1 MALSACGPSDS
12 STIEP
17 LAPRTFDMDASTQ
30 SSMPGAESRVVA
42 AIDIGSNAVRMEIAE
57 VLPDGRVEVIERLQR
72 AVRLGQDA
80 FRRGR
85 LGGRSMRAAVDVLRG
100 FRELL
105 GLYRVDQVR
114 AVATSAVREA
124 TNADMFLDRVYL
136 TTGLA
141 VDVIDTSEESRLT
154 VSAVRQ
160 GMRNTFTDRAR
171 ETLIADVGGGS
182 TLLTILRGGEIVTS
196 QSLRLGAVRLQEL
209 LGGDNLPP
217 RRAAEMLR
225 TYVNNAVI
233 ALHGSLALD
242 QIEVFVAVGGD
253 ARFAARQVGRPIDNS
268 DLLEVE
274 IEQFDRLVERCER
287 LSADEL
293 AKRFGLPFAE
303 AETIVPA
310 LLVYQALL
318 HRGKAERIV
327 VSHVSMRDGLL
338 LELAR
343 RVTGGEDEALLAGV
357 IHSAMTLAEKYRVD
371 IDHGMNVAELCVK
384 LFDFLQRDHGLN
396 PRHRL
401 LLRVAG
407 LLHEVGGFV
416 SNRSHHKHSEYL
428 IANSEIFGLSRSEIA
443 VVSQIARYH
452 RRSLPRTSHPVY
464 MALKRDD
471 RVVVNKLAAMLRVAD
486 ALARGHSRKMR
497 HMTMERDGDD
507 LVLTV
512 PGEYDLALE
521 QHSLAA
527 KSDLFDEVFGMR
539 IRLETG

>member
-1 MALSACGPSDS
+1 
-12 STIEP
+12 
-17 LAPRTFDMDASTQ
+17 MDAATQ
-30 SSMPGAESRVVA
+30 STTPSAESRIVA

-57 VLPDGRVEVIERLQR
+57 VLPNGQVEVIERLQR
-72 AVRLGQDA
+72 AVRLGQDT

-85 LGGRSMRAAVDVLRG
+85 LGGRSMRAAVDVLRD
-100 FRELL
+100 FRTLL
-105 GLYRVDQVR
+105 DLYRVDQVR

-136 TTGLA
+136 TTGLTI
-141 VDVIDTSEESRLT
+141 DVIDTSEESRLT

-160 GMRNTFTDRAR
+160 GMGTVFADRAR

-196 QSLRLGAVRLQEL
+196 QSLRLGSVRLQEL
-209 LGGDNLPP
+209 LIGVNLPP

-225 TYVNNAVI
+225 AHINNAVI

-253 ARFAARQVGRPIDNS
+253 ARFAARQVGRPIGES
-268 DLLEVE
+268 GLAEVE
-274 IEQFDRLVERCER
+274 IDRFDRLVDRCEK

-293 AKRFGLPFAE
+293 AKQFGLPFAE

-343 RVTGGEDEALLAGV
+343 RVTGSEDEALLAGV

-371 IDHGMNVAELCVK
+371 IDHGTNVAELCVK
-384 LFDFLQRDHGLN
+384 LFDFLQREHGLN
-396 PRHRL
+396 ARHRL

-443 VVSQIARYH
+443 VVSQISRYH
-452 RRSLPRTSHPVY
+452 RRSLPRASHTAY
-464 MALKRDD
+464 MALKRED
-471 RVVVNKLAAMLRVAD
+471 RVVVNKLAALLRVAD

-497 HMTMERDGDD
+497 QIVLERDKDD

-527 KSDLFDEVFGMR
+527 KSDLFEEVFGMH